1 MNVTT
6 PQNFIDIAH
15 QWTKAP
21 FDEST
26 QKETRELI
34 EKGGPEL
41 EDAFYKNMEFG
52 TGGMRGIMGVGTNR
66 INKYTLGGATQ
77 ALSDYLKIS
86 FPSEGKI
93 SVAIAFD
100 CRQNSD
106 VFAQLVAD
114 VLSANG
120 IHVYLFESL
129 RPTPELS
136 FAVRHL
142 NCQAGIVLTASHNPK
157 EYNGY
162 KVYWNDGAQLVPPHD
177 KGVIDRAKNIRIED
191 IQFSANKEL
200 IQIIGKDIDEAFLN
214 AVVRQSLTNEG
225 KEDLKIVFT
234 SLHGTSING
243 LPQALKMAG
252 FTDVHIVEAQAKP
265 DGTFPTVESPNPE
278 EPSALKMA
286 IDQANEINADLVI
299 GTDPD
304 ADRIGIAVRNAEGE
318 MQIMNGNQTASMLTW
333 YLLEQWKQQ
342 GKLTGKEFICQTIV
356 TTDLMR
362 DIANSY
368 QVDTE
373 TTLTGFKWIA
383 DVIRKYEGEKK
394 FIGGGEESFGFMIGD
409 FVRDKDSI
417 SSAMIVSEIAA
428 LAKAKGSSFYTELL
442 EMYKN
447 FGLYHEGLIS
457 IVKKGKSGS
466 EEIAQMM
473 HDLRNNPPTELGGY
487 KVIKWDDVS
496 SGVSTDILTGATST
510 LSLPSSNVLQFY
522 LENGSK
528 VTARPSGTEP
538 KIKFYFSVKGKL
550 ENTADY
556 DHLLKGLLSQIEDI
570 KRDLDI

>member
-1 MNVTT
+1 MTT
-6 PQNFIDIAH
+6 PQNFIDIAQ

-21 FDEST
+21 FDTPT
-26 QKETRELI
+26 QEAAKKMLEI
-34 EKGGPEL
+34 GGAEL

-86 FPSEGKI
+86 FPNVNQI

-106 VFAQLVAD
+106 TFSQLVAD

-120 IHVYLFESL
+120 IKVYLFESL

-177 KGVIDRAKNIRIED
+177 KGVIDRAKNIQIED
-191 IQFSANKEL
+191 IKFESNPDL
-200 IQIIGKDIDEAFLN
+200 IQIIGEDIDNAFLD
-214 AVVRQSLTNEG
+214 AVMQQSLSNAG

-243 LPQALKMAG
+243 LPQALKKAG
-252 FTDVHIVEAQAKP
+252 FTDVHIVEEQAQP

-286 IDQANEINADLVI
+286 IDLANKINADLVI

-304 ADRIGIAVRNAEGE
+304 ADRIGIAVRNAQGE

-333 YLLEQWKQQ
+333 YLLEQWKLK
-342 GKLTGKEFICQTIV
+342 GKLTGNEFICQTIV
-356 TTDLMR
+356 TTNLMH
-362 DIANSY
+362 DIADAY
-368 QVDTE
+368 GVDTE

-383 DVIRKYEGEKK
+383 DVIRRHEGKKK

-428 LAKAKGSSFYTELL
+428 LAKAQGSSFYAQLL
-442 EMYKN
+442 EMYKS
-447 FGLYHEGLIS
+447 FGLYHEGLVS
-457 IVKKGKSGS
+457 IVKKGKSGG
-466 EEIAQMM
+466 EQIAQMM
-473 HDLRNNPPTELGGY
+473 HDLRTNPPQKLGGFR
-487 KVIKWDDVS
+487 ITKWDDIS
-496 SGVSTDILTGATST
+496 TGISTDVETGNTSK
-510 LSLPSSNVLQFY
+510 LSLPASNVLQFY

-538 KIKFYFSVKGKL
+538 KIKFYFSVKGVL
-550 ENTADY
+550 NNTADY
-556 DHLLKGLLSQIEDI
+556 DQILPQLLTQIEDI